1 MKQKRVLFL
10 LLLSSLA
17 YTKEEQSKI
26 SGEVTFG
33 IDSTFGVDG
42 LENVSRLIPQV
53 IDLFKSNKYK
63 DYEKEKNSEQKNNGN
78 KGNNQNNN
86 NNNSGNGNQPPN
98 KLDAYIPKYNP
109 TVRDLELA
117 AKYLSKN
124 VELRKKLSVKLK
136 ENYVGLGLKVDIF
149 GKKITHTKFLGNN
162 EIEKLKL
169 TLTSDNR
176 YINGEINYYVKGE
189 SPEKID
195 IDKID
200 DEKTL
205 KNKVVE
211 YRFSVNPR
219 PDKNLS
225 LSLDFSGENRNINI
239 GPTIRYRKGGTY
251 VNASL
256 IFNNEKR
263 SYDLTDELDKIKH
276 TAPGYDKIEYFKKW
290 TLKEGYPKDNITKDD
305 YNKEHADLGKAEVSG
320 TKGTA
325 RILGHYSGSLYG
337 DSPFRYVAKSFFDE
351 IHSNKSFS
359 SVSSIIKV
367 FEKDEAP
374 TSTSFLSLGLL
385 NLSSQIQNNTEINK
399 LITKIGKK
407 MYRRLGIGLERKY
420 SSINAWTQV
429 PEEFHYLLPG
439 FYKNFDY
446 SKIKSEELDPDY
458 LYNNGIKKPELPS
471 KGNIRNK
478 RDADN
483 NGNGDYKLKEGWHYF
498 DTDFDEYVRK
508 EIFREYSLEK
518 IQKLTNKS
526 TLGLAFDWLL
536 GNQINQVI
544 SELPKIQE
552 LMKNPYEMKGVDMLR
567 GIYFHQ
573 SEKERNVMKYED
585 ILRANFSD
593 VNLKE
598 NSTKYSTKIKFNI
611 GHIGRNYKLG
621 ASLLL
626 NDNVNVN
633 AEKYGYVRRND
644 NIGVNATYKEG
655 IIEFDSKLSLD
666 LTKNYLYR
674 KDNKEKHVY
683 NTVSLNTDTYLGLNI
698 PANEKLNVLLGLRH
712 IGVYGWINPIES
724 LDKNGKAIEFDIA
737 KRDESNNPIGK
748 DNNSI
753 ITSET
758 TEKNLVDKEY
768 ERLKQENNGKSNKLK
783 RDIHQSDYIQ
793 TEKSKTLKSRYE
805 LYNILSPRVTMVYR
819 PYDNIIF
826 SSHLELPISI
836 RNSSPA
842 GIRGIY
848 TGEIRYLI
856 DDSFKDIIYTK
867 SNPIKFKT
875 SGDIEAGLILGND
888 VGYYLSYKAMADM
901 SFLRGDIK
909 GNDKDI
915 DFILSLNPLIVNLPI
930 KPRLLIGKEGKE
942 YVSKVGLEYSKG
954 TEFTTILGMR
964 KVLKTSKDIL
974 EEELKPNILE
984 ILKGRNTKEYERVK
998 EKLDKESF
1006 KGELTYTFTPFI
1018 DIRKEEGNFRI
1029 RAKADSTKVV
1039 GKEVKNETVVGEFIE
1054 RKNVEKYFAW
1064 NYQENGWFNK
1074 KYNYFMDVKSDKI
1087 TKETKTTVDLDNDV
1101 YNFEIETEY
1110 KQDKGVNFDLSLNI
1124 VYDEIKLNRMKE
1136 IKTITETKSRVIMI
1150 TSNSNSP
1157 TVSETEK
1164 NDPKNKVDIDNKDR
1178 LGSLKKH
1185 IQNKKEKA
1193 YDNKVYNEHA
1203 TNISGREITER
1214 ELVER
1219 LSDKTKIEKK
1229 LENTLFLHTKK
1240 INANLDTYL
1249 GYKFKTSDK
1258 MGVSVGMKY
1267 NLTAE
1272 YISSN
1277 KIIVEEIKLFG
1288 SRKILF
1294 KNTISP
1300 EVKMIYN
1307 LINNLNARL
1316 SAELP
1321 INFEN
1326 KEFKGVKFNVKTG
1339 LEYRW

>member
-1 MKQKRVLFL
+1 MKQKKILFL
-10 LLLSSLA
+10 LLLSSLTYA
-17 YTKEEQSKI
+17 EEEKNKI
-26 SGEVTFG
+26 SGEINFG
-33 IDSTFGVDG
+33 INSAFGADG
-42 LENVSRLIPQV
+42 LEDLSRLIPSLV
-53 IDLFKSNKYK
+53 DTFKPSKNK
-63 DYEKEKNSEQKNNGN
+63 DYGDFNIQDYSREQ
-78 KGNNQNNN
+78 
-86 NNNSGNGNQPPN
+86 
-98 KLDAYIPKYNP
+98 
-109 TVRDLELA
+109 RDLELA
-117 AKYLSKN
+117 IRYLSKN

-211 YRFSVNPR
+211 YKVSVNPTPYR
-219 PDKNLS
+219 NLS

-337 DSPFRYVAKSFFDE
+337 DSPIRYIAKNIFDE
-351 IHSNKSFS
+351 LHSNKNFKNLSDL
-359 SVSSIIKV
+359 IKI
-367 FEKDEAP
+367 FEKDSAP
-374 TSTSFLSLGLL
+374 SATDFITPALGLGEEIK
-385 NLSSQIQNNTEINK
+385 NIKEFNDIVSRFSS
-399 LITKIGKK
+399 K
-407 MYRRLGIGLERKY
+407 MYRRLGAGLNKKY
-420 SSINAWTQV
+420 SSIGVWTQI
-429 PEEFHYLLPG
+429 PKEFHYLLPG
-439 FYKNFDY
+439 FHKNFDL
-446 SKIKSEELDPDY
+446 SKIKGEELDADY
-458 LYNNGIKKPELPS
+458 LYNGLKKEEFPSKVNTRNRRALPS
-471 KGNIRNK
+471 SVNDR
-478 RDADN
+478 
-483 NGNGDYKLKEGWHYF
+483 YKLKEEWHYF
-498 DTDFDEYVRK
+498 DLDAKKYLVDEIV
-508 EIFREYSLEK
+508 REYNIDKIKSLADSNVGG
-518 IQKLTNKS
+518 I
-526 TLGLAFDWLL
+526 
-536 GNQINQVI
+536 I
-544 SELPKIQE
+544 SSLFTGGITSILNDLPKIQE
-552 LMKNPYEMKGVDMLR
+552 IFKNPYEMRGIDIIR

-1064 NYQENGWFNK
+1064 NYQKNGWFYDE
-1074 KYNYFMDVKSDKI
+1074 YNYFFDVKTEIIEEEKRRI
-1087 TKETKTTVDLDNDV
+1087 RNLDNKI
-1101 YNFEIETEY
+1101 YNFEIDMDYEQE
-1110 KQDKGVNFDLSLNI
+1110 KGINFDLNLGIKYNEVKLAGLSENTKTTEIKSKVIHMLSNSSSPTITDDLINKPENEVKLKEGNLLESLKEYIRNKKDKP
-1124 VYDEIKLNRMKE
+1124 YDEKIYDKNRGWWSYLEIKEEKLKEILDFPNKLNKE
-1136 IKTITETKSRVIMI
+1136 S
-1150 TSNSNSP
+1150 
-1157 TVSETEK
+1157 
-1164 NDPKNKVDIDNKDR
+1164 
-1178 LGSLKKH
+1178 
-1185 IQNKKEKA
+1185 
-1193 YDNKVYNEHA
+1193 
-1203 TNISGREITER
+1203 
-1214 ELVER
+1214 
-1219 LSDKTKIEKK
+1219 K
-1229 LENTLFLHTKK
+1229 LEENIFLHTKK

-1249 GYKFKTSDK
+1249 GYKFKTSDRMK
-1258 MGVSVGMKY
+1258 ISIGMKH

-1272 YISSN
+1272 YISIN
-1277 KIIVEEIKLFG
+1277 KIIIDQIKLFG

-1294 KNTISP
+1294 KNTLSP
-1300 EVKMIYN
+1300 EVKMTYN
-1307 LINNLNARL
+1307 LIDNLNVRV
-1316 SAELP
+1316 STELP
-1321 INFEN
+1321 ISFEN
-1326 KEFKGVKFNVKTG
+1326 KDFKGVKFNVRTG